1 MKYQLDPNVFALLV
15 VCIFLIGL
23 IIFILIRELNC
34 WYWKVNKRIVQI
46 QNIDDNL
53 QFIVDFIKE
62 RQELERRQFPQNSE
76 KSPQ

>member
-1 MKYQLDPNVFALLV
+1 MKYQLDPNAFALLV

>member
-23 IIFILIRELNC
+23 IIFILIREFNC